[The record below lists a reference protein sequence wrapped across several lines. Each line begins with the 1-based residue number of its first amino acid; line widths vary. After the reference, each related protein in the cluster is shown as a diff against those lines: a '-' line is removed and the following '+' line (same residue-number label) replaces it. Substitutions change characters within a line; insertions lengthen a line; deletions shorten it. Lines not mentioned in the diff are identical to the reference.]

1 MKTTSYNPSQI
12 ELEFAQA
19 IKDLTKELQ
28 GKIKSTKIV
37 EVQNNL
43 KEDNPTLVFKLED
56 KEGDKHELVVKFI
69 QRLEE

>member
-28 GKIKSTKIV
+28 GKIKTKII

-43 KEDNPTLVFKLED
+43 KEDNPTLIFKLED